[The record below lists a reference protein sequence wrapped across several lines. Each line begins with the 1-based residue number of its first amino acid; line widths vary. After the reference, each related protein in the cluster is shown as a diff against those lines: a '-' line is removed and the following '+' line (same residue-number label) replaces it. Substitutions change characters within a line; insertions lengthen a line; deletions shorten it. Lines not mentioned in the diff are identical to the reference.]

1 MVEKKKTPTKICL
14 NSMISR
20 RISKRDMKGNL
31 HMPRL
36 KTLAAALAATLF
48 TISPAVADVATET
61 YVEENANV
69 VLQTLNDPTMSADD
83 RTAAFSRYMD
93 EFTDLNTV
101 SNFVIGKYARR
112 FSEDELAR
120 YRDAFRTYALTVYE
134 VQLDQYRGEAVDV
147 TGSVDRSERD
157 SIVNTLIKRGDGEE
171 MDVRWRVLKR
181 DGAYQVV
188 DVALNIDG
196 NLLWLAI
203 EQRAQFISLLDRTN
217 GSADAL
223 IEKINSMT
231 ESLLAEQAAGRAPPP
246 TGFAANEG

>member
-1 MVEKKKTPTKICL
+1 MLK
-14 NSMISR
+14 
-20 RISKRDMKGNL
+20 
-31 HMPRL
+31 L
-36 KTLAAALAATLF
+36 KTAIVAALATL
-48 TISPAVADVATET
+48 SLGPAAFADAATES
-61 YVEENANV
+61 YVQENANV
-69 VLQTLNDPTMSADD
+69 VLQTLNDPALDNAA
-83 RTAAFSRYMD
+83 RTAAFSEFMD
-93 EFTDLNTV
+93 AFTDLERV

-112 FSEDELAR
+112 FSGEELSR

-147 TGSVDRSERD
+147 TGSVDRSESD
-157 SIVNTLIKRGDGEE
+157 SIVNTVIKRSDGEY
-171 MDVRWRVLKR
+171 MDVRWRVLER

-223 IEKINSMT
+223 IAKIDEMT
-231 ESLLAEQAAGRAPPP
+231 AKLLVDKAQGRAPVP
-246 TGFAANEG
+246 TGFVAEEG